1 MPLDRP
7 DEAAMTRGFTLVELL
22 VALTITVLIAGALAQ
37 AMPAARAAFE
47 RVPAELDLHQR
58 GRIAIDTLT
67 QALRAA
73 DRISVA
79 SPDEDG
85 AYLELTAVIP
95 VASPAQ
101 GVLSVDQA
109 APGAPMTLGIDRCP
123 NVKEVC
129 GFTGGTVAMISDRDG
144 HYDVFIVTAV
154 DAALRRVIPDRIL
167 SRAYPAG
174 SIVLEVEEHTFG
186 LDLQPDESYSLI
198 RVTAAGAVQPIVDFI
213 PALAFTVNGRQVGV
227 RLTVQA
233 VAESGRTL
241 VGERVFR
248 TSVSVRNVS

>member
-1 MPLDRP
+1 
-7 DEAAMTRGFTLVELL
+7 MTARGFTLVELL
-22 VALTITVLIAGALAQ
+22 VALTITVLIAGALVQ

-73 DRISVA
+73 DRVWVA

-109 APGAPMTLGIDRCP
+109 APGAPVTLGIDRCP
-123 NVKEVC
+123 NLKDVC
-129 GFTGGTVAMISDRDG
+129 GFTAGTVAMISDHDG
-144 HYDVFIVTAV
+144 HFDVFIAAAV
-154 DAALRRVIPDRIL
+154 DAALRRVTPDRML

-186 LDLQPDESYSLI
+186 LDLQPDESYSLV
-198 RVTAAGAVQPIVDFI
+198 RVSAAGAVQPIADFI
-213 PALAFTVNGRQVGV
+213 PALAFTVDGRQIGV

-233 VAESGRTL
+233 VAESGRAL
-241 VGERVFR
+241 VGARVFR
-248 TSVSVRNVS
+248 TAVIARNVS

>member
-1 MPLDRP
+1 
-7 DEAAMTRGFTLVELL
+7 
-22 VALTITVLIAGALAQ
+22 VLIAGALAQ

-47 RVPAELDLHQR
+47 RVPAEFDLHQR

-73 DRISVA
+73 DRVSVA
-79 SPDEDG
+79 KPDDDD

-101 GVLSVDQA
+101 GILSADQA
-109 APGAPMTLGIDRCP
+109 APGASMTLGIDRCP
-123 NVKEVC
+123 NIKDVC
-129 GFTGGTVAMISDRDG
+129 GFTVGTVAMISDHDG
-144 HYDVFIVTAV
+144 HFDVFIVTAV
-154 DAALRRVIPDRIL
+154 DAALRRLTPDRIL
-167 SRAYPAG
+167 SRAYSAG
-174 SIVLEVEEHTFG
+174 SFVLEVEEHTFG

-198 RVTAAGAVQPIVDFI
+198 RVTAAGAVQPLVDFI

-233 VAESGRTL
+233 VAESARAV